1 MSKNQYYPETKM
13 DSISAQN
20 QPYPSS
26 KYYPYPEPKNTFRL
40 NPLVIS
46 SLKNIDI
53 DDLQM
58 AFGKGIQQ
66 KREYQRGRSIE
77 NAKLLN
83 ENSEIKEIKDSIE
96 QAKLNQFRA
105 HQIHQNQIRRVQ
117 NLIKDTEMDEEVL
130 KKLEYEKRRAAEEEE
145 RKKQDRIRAKY
156 LIQQQM
162 KDKEFLKEEA
172 RKEYEKDKIDVE
184 NMINKL
190 KEEDLAA
197 KAEAERKKNI
207 QKIYMENAYAEKDA
221 RKERQKE
228 EDRLQKE
235 RERKYHE
242 DVQKREDELN
252 SKKAAIQFEK
262 DKIFEQ
268 LCQQEAQRQAE
279 RDYWENVRNELYVE
293 QENHKAKLKELE
305 EKEKKQKQKE
315 DLLASAIEQMKY
327 KERRKKEEQE
337 MEAEF
342 KRKLMQQYAEDEK
355 LEQYNMRRRKQR
367 ELDLKQEVERQWQL
381 KLQQYQKQKDQELAE
396 LEKAKKKEEEE
407 RYLIEKEKERLIK
420 ENEYLLKSYYPTGY
434 KRAINSMR
442 PTTAPMKGRNKEGI
456 IYNNIFG
463 NSNPN
468 PPEAYPKYGKIKN
481 FVYDKSIQEV
491 NHNINIDNYP
501 MYNATA
507 NNDYDSYPTPEQ
519 YQEQIKGTGQLNI
532 AYAGGERPKEVPMRS
547 QMPVFEKDIEDNY
560 ILKNKYAMKQMQM
573 ANLQGTGYNNSINTL
588 NNTKFNNFSYSSRN
602 NNTLQQR
609 RPLSAFSNKVNINPN
624 GTHAHEN
631 YNQYENRYAYRNRVP
646 ESTGLF

>member
-1 MSKNQYYPETKM
+1 MSKNQYYPEGKL

-26 KYYPYPEPKNTFRL
+26 NYYPYPEPKNTFRL

-66 KREYQRGRSIE
+66 KRQYQRGRSIE

-83 ENSEIKEIKDSIE
+83 ENSEIKEIKNSIQ

-105 HQIHQNQIRRVQ
+105 HQIHESQIRRVQ
-117 NLIKDTEMDEEVL
+117 NLIKDTETDEQVL
-130 KKLEYEKRRAAEEEE
+130 RKLEYEKRKAAEEEE
-145 RKKQDRIRAKY
+145 RKKQDRIRAKH

-162 KDKEFLKEEA
+162 KEKEKLKEEA
-172 RKEYEKDKIDVE
+172 RKEYEKDKIDV
-184 NMINKL
+184 NNLINKL
-190 KEEDLAA
+190 REEDLAA
-197 KAEAERKKNI
+197 QAEAERKKNI

-221 RKERQKE
+221 RKQRQKE

-242 DVQKREDELN
+242 EVQKREDELN
-252 SKKAAIQFEK
+252 SKKKAIQFEK

-315 DLLASAIEQMKY
+315 DLLASAIEQLKY
-327 KERRKKEEQE
+327 KEKRKKEEQE

-342 KRKLMQQYAEDEK
+342 KRRLMEQYAEDEK

-381 KLQQYQKQKDQELAE
+381 KLEQYQKQKDQELAE

-420 ENEYLLKSYYPTGY
+420 ENESLLKSYYPTGY

-442 PTTAPMKGRNKEGI
+442 PTTAPLGGRNRPDVI
-456 IYNNIFG
+456 HNNIFG

-481 FVYDKSIQEV
+481 FVYDKSIQDI
-491 NHNINIDNYP
+491 NHNINVDNYP
-501 MYNATA
+501 LYNATA
-507 NNDYDSYPTPEQ
+507 NNDYDSYPTPEK
-519 YQEQIKGTGQLNI
+519 YKEMIKGTGQLNL
-532 AYAGGERPKEVPMRS
+532 AYAGGEMPREVPMRS
-547 QMPVFEKDIEDNY
+547 QMPVFEKDIENNY
-560 ILKNKYAMKQMQM
+560 ILKNKYAMKQMKASNM
-573 ANLQGTGYNNSINTL
+573 GLTGYDNTINSKYSNTTYNNM
-588 NNTKFNNFSYSSRN
+588 N
-602 NNTLQQR
+602 NNTLRDR
-609 RPLSAFSNKVNINPN
+609 RPLSAFSNQVNINPN

-631 YNQYENRYAYRNRVP
+631 YDQNENRYAYRNRIP

>member
-26 KYYPYPEPKNTFRL
+26 NYYPYPEPKNTFRL

-53 DDLQM
+53 DDLQR

-105 HQIHQNQIRRVQ
+105 HQIHENQIRRVQ
-117 NLIKDTEMDEEVL
+117 NLIKDTEADEQVL
-130 KKLEYEKRRAAEEEE
+130 KKLEYEKRKAAEEEE

-156 LIQQQM
+156 LLQQQM
-162 KDKEFLKEEA
+162 KDKELLKEEA
-172 RKEYEKDKIDVE
+172 KKEYEKDKIDVN

-190 KEEDLAA
+190 REEDLEAQ
-197 KAEAERKKNI
+197 AEAERKKNI
-207 QKIYMENAYAEKDA
+207 QKLYMENAYAEKDA
-221 RKERQKE
+221 RKQRQKE

-242 DVQKREDELN
+242 EVQKREDDLN
-252 SKKAAIQFEK
+252 NKKAAIQFEK

-327 KERRKKEEQE
+327 KEKRKKEEQE

-342 KRKLMQQYAEDEK
+342 KRKLMEQFAEDEK

-367 ELDLKQEVERQWQL
+367 ELDLKQEVERQWQI
-381 KLQQYQKQKDQELAE
+381 KLLQYQKQKEQELEE

-442 PTTAPMKGRNKEGI
+442 PTTAPMGGRAKKGI

-468 PPEAYPKYGKIKN
+468 PPEAYPKYGHIKN
-481 FVYDKSIQEV
+481 FVYDKSIQDV
-491 NHNINIDNYP
+491 NHNININNYP
-501 MYNATA
+501 LYNATA

-519 YQEQIKGTGQLNI
+519 YQEMIRGTGQLNL
-532 AYAGGERPKEVPMRS
+532 AYAGGEKPKEVPMRS
-547 QMPVFEKDIEDNY
+547 QMPVFEKDIKDNY

-573 ANLQGTGYNNSINTL
+573 SNMTGTGYNNTTYNNFNTSRMS
-588 NNTKFNNFSYSSRN
+588 NNTV
-602 NNTLQQR
+602 QHR
-609 RPLSAFSNKVNINPN
+609 RPLSAFRNEVNINPN

-631 YNQYENRYAYRNRVP
+631 YNQYDNRQGYRNRIP

>member
-26 KYYPYPEPKNTFRL
+26 NYYPYPEPKNTFRL

-53 DDLQM
+53 DDLQR
-58 AFGKGIQQ
+58 AFGKGIQL

-83 ENSEIKEIKDSIE
+83 ENPEIKEIKDSIE

-105 HQIHQNQIRRVQ
+105 HQIHENQIRRVQ
-117 NLIKDTEMDEEVL
+117 NLIKDTEADEQVL
-130 KKLEYEKRRAAEEEE
+130 RKLEYEKRKAAEEEE
-145 RKKQDRIRAKY
+145 KKKQDRIRAKY

-172 RKEYEKDKIDVE
+172 KKEYEKDKIDVD

-197 KAEAERKKNI
+197 LAEAERKKNI

-221 RKERQKE
+221 RMQRQKE

-242 DVQKREDELN
+242 EVQKREDELN

-268 LCQQEAQRQAE
+268 LCQKEAQRQAE

-305 EKEKKQKQKE
+305 EKEKRQRQKE
-315 DLLASAIEQMKY
+315 ELLASAIEQMKY
-327 KERRKKEEQE
+327 KEQRKKEEQE

-342 KRKLMQQYAEDEK
+342 KKKLMEQYAEDEK

-367 ELDLKQEVERQWQL
+367 ELDLKQEVEKQWQL
-381 KLQQYQKQKDQELAE
+381 KLAQYQKQKEQELAE
-396 LEKAKKKEEEE
+396 LELAKKKEEHE
-407 RYLIEKEKERLIK
+407 RYLIEQEKQRLIK
-420 ENEYLLKSYYPTGY
+420 ENETLLKAYYPTGY
-434 KRAINSMR
+434 HRAINSMR
-442 PTTAPMKGRNKEGI
+442 PSTAPIHGRNKQY

-468 PPEAYPKYGKIKN
+468 PPEAYPKYGNIKN
-481 FVYDKSIQEV
+481 YVYDKSIQEV
-491 NHNINIDNYP
+491 NHNINMDNYY
-501 MYNATA
+501 MYNAEQ
-507 NNDYDSYPTPEQ
+507 NNDYDSYPSP
-519 YQEQIKGTGQLNI
+519 N
-532 AYAGGERPKEVPMRS
+532 
-547 QMPVFEKDIEDNY
+547 QM
-560 ILKNKYAMKQMQM
+560 KNQTEMK
-573 ANLQGTGYNNSINTL
+573 
-588 NNTKFNNFSYSSRN
+588 N
-602 NNTLQQR
+602 NNR
-609 RPLSAFSNKVNINPN
+609 INN
-624 GTHAHEN
+624 GN
-631 YNQYENRYAYRNRVP
+631 YNYNREKIPTYA
-646 ESTGLF
+646 

>member
-13 DSISAQN
+13 DSVRAQN

-26 KYYPYPEPKNTFRL
+26 HYYPYPEPKNTFRL

-66 KREYQRGRSIE
+66 KHDFKRGRSIE

-83 ENSEIKEIKDSIE
+83 ENSEIKEIKDSIQ

-105 HQIHQNQIRRVQ
+105 HQIHENQIRRVQ
-117 NLIKDTEMDEEVL
+117 NLMKDTEADEEVL
-130 KKLEYEKRRAAEEEE
+130 KKLAYEKRRAAEEEE
-145 RKKQDRIRAKY
+145 KKKQDRIRAKY

-162 KDKEFLKEEA
+162 KDKEALKEEA
-172 RKEYEKDKIDVE
+172 RKEYEKDKIDVD

-190 KEEDLAA
+190 REEDLAA
-197 KAEAERKKNI
+197 QAEAERKKNI
-207 QKIYMENAYAEKDA
+207 QKLYMENAYAEKDA

-327 KERRKKEEQE
+327 KEKRKKEEQE

-342 KRKLMQQYAEDEK
+342 KRRLMQQYAEDEK

-442 PTTAPMKGRNKEGI
+442 PTTAPMGGRNKPGI

-481 FVYDKSIQEV
+481 FVYDKSIQDV
-491 NHNINIDNYP
+491 NHNINLTNYP
-501 MYNATA
+501 MYNASA

-519 YQEQIKGTGQLNI
+519 YQEKIRGTGQLNI

-547 QMPVFEKDIEDNY
+547 QMPVYEKDIEDNY

-573 ANLQGTGYNNSINTL
+573 ANLQGTGYNNNSINTI
-588 NNTKFNNFSYSSRN
+588 NNKYNNYTYSSMN
-602 NNTLQQR
+602 NNTLQQK
-609 RPLSAFSNKVNINPN
+609 RPLSAFSNEVNINPN
-624 GTHAHEN
+624 GTHTHEN
-631 YNQYENRYAYRNRVP
+631 YDQNENRYAYRNRVP

>member
-53 DDLQM
+53 DDLQR
-58 AFGKGIQQ
+58 AFGKGIQE
-66 KREYQRGRSIE
+66 KRQYQRGRSIE
-77 NAKLLN
+77 NTKLLN
-83 ENSEIKEIKDSIE
+83 ENSEIKEIKDSIQ

-105 HQIHQNQIRRVQ
+105 HQIHENQIRRVQ
-117 NLIKDTEMDEEVL
+117 NLIKDTEADEQVL
-130 KKLEYEKRRAAEEEE
+130 KKLEYEKRKAAEEEE
-145 RKKQDRIRAKY
+145 RKKQDRIRAKH

-172 RKEYEKDKIDVE
+172 KKEYEKDKIDVD
-184 NMINKL
+184 NMIKKL
-190 KEEDLAA
+190 REEDLAA
-197 KAEAERKKNI
+197 QAEAERKKNI

-327 KERRKKEEQE
+327 KENRKKEEQE

-342 KRKLMQQYAEDEK
+342 KRRLMQQYAEDEK

-367 ELDLKQEVERQWQL
+367 ELDLKKEVEKQWQI
-381 KLQQYQKQKDQELAE
+381 KLEQYQKQKEQELAE

-442 PTTAPMKGRNKEGI
+442 PITAPSRGRTNQGV

-481 FVYDKSIQEV
+481 FVYDKSIQDI
-491 NHNINIDNYP
+491 NHNINIENYP
-501 MYNATA
+501 LYNATA

-519 YQEQIKGTGQLNI
+519 YEEMIKGTGQLNF
-532 AYAGGERPKEVPMRS
+532 AYAGGKKPKEVPMRA
-547 QMPVFEKDIEDNY
+547 QMPVFEKDIENNY
-560 ILKNKYAMKQMQM
+560 ILKNKYAMKQ
-573 ANLQGTGYNNSINTL
+573 LQKSNMTGNEF
-588 NNTKFNNFSYSSRN
+588 NNTNSNMSY

-609 RPLSAFSNKVNINPN
+609 RPLSAFSNEINVNPN
-624 GTHAHEN
+624 GTHTHEN
-631 YNQYENRYAYRNRVP
+631 YNQYDNKYNYRNKIP

>member
-1 MSKNQYYPETKM
+1 MSKNQKNQYYPETKM

-20 QPYPSS
+20 QPYPSPN
-26 KYYPYPEPKNTFRL
+26 YYPYPEPKNTFRL

-53 DDLQM
+53 DDLQR
-58 AFGKGIQQ
+58 AFGKNLQEKKQ
-66 KREYQRGRSIE
+66 YQRGRSIE

-83 ENSEIKEIKDSIE
+83 ENLEIKQIKDSIQ

-117 NLIKDTEMDEEVL
+117 KLIKDTEADEQVL
-130 KKLEYEKRRAAEEEE
+130 KKLEYDKRRAAEEEE
-145 RKKQDRIRAKY
+145 KKKLDRIRAKR

-162 KDKEFLKEEA
+162 KDKEILKEEA
-172 RKEYEKDKIDVE
+172 KKEYEKDKVDVD

-190 KEEDLAA
+190 REEDLAA
-197 KAEAERKKNI
+197 QAEAERKKNI
-207 QKIYMENAYAEKDA
+207 QKIYMETAYAEKDA
-221 RKERQKE
+221 RKEKQKE

-242 DVQKREDELN
+242 DIQKREEELN
-252 SKKAAIQFEK
+252 NKKAAIKFEK

-342 KRKLMQQYAEDEK
+342 KRKLMEQYAEDEK
-355 LEQYNMRRRKQR
+355 LEQYNMRRRKQK
-367 ELDLKQEVERQWQL
+367 ELDLKEEVERQWQM
-381 KLQQYQKQKDQELAE
+381 KLQQYQKQKEQELAE

-407 RYLIEKEKERLIK
+407 RYLIEKEKERLIQ

-442 PTTAPMKGRNKEGI
+442 PTTAPITGRTGQTIK
-456 IYNNIFG
+456 NNIFG

-468 PPEAYPKYGKIKN
+468 PPEVYPKFGKIKN
-481 FVYDKSIQEV
+481 FVYDKSIQDI

-519 YQEQIKGTGQLNI
+519 YGEMIRGTGQINL
-532 AYAGGERPKEVPMRS
+532 AYAGGQRPKEVPMRS
-547 QMPVFEKDIEDNY
+547 QMPVYEKDIENNY
-560 ILKNKYAMKQMQM
+560 ILRNKYDMKQMQRVNM
-573 ANLQGTGYNNSINTL
+573 QGTDTGYNNY
-588 NNTKFNNFSYSSRN
+588 NNSKYSNFNSTRTY
-602 NNTLQQR
+602 NNTLYQR
-609 RPLSAFSNKVNINPN
+609 RPLSAFSNEINVNPN
-624 GTHAHEN
+624 GTHTHEN
-631 YNQYENRYAYRNRVP
+631 YDQIQNKYSYRNRIP

>member
-13 DSISAQN
+13 DSISTQN

-26 KYYPYPEPKNTFRL
+26 NYYPYPEPKNTFRL

-46 SLKNIDI
+46 SLKNIDV
-53 DDLQM
+53 DDLQL

-66 KREYQRGRSIE
+66 KREYIKGREIQ
-77 NAKLLN
+77 NNKLFN
-83 ENSEIKEIKDSIE
+83 ENSEIKEIKNSIE

-105 HQIHQNQIRRVQ
+105 HQIHENQIRRVQ
-117 NLIKDTEMDEEVL
+117 KLMKDTEVDEQVL
-130 KKLEYEKRRAAEEEE
+130 QKLEYEKRKAAEEEE
-145 RKKQDRIRAKY
+145 RKKQERLRAKH

-162 KDKEFLKEEA
+162 KDKESLKEEA
-172 RKEYEKDKIDVE
+172 RKEYEKDKIDVD
-184 NMINKL
+184 NMINRL
-190 KEEDLAA
+190 RQEDLAA
-197 KAEAERKKNI
+197 QEAAERKKNI
-207 QKIYMENAYAEKDA
+207 EKIYMENAYAEKNA
-221 RKERQKE
+221 RKQREKE
-228 EDRLQKE
+228 EDRIQKE
-235 RERKYHE
+235 KERKYHE
-242 DVQKREDELN
+242 EVQKREDELN
-252 SKKAAIQFEK
+252 NKKAAMQFEK

-327 KERRKKEEQE
+327 KEKRKKEEQE

-342 KRKLMQQYAEDEK
+342 KKKLMEQYAEDEK

-367 ELDLKQEVERQWQL
+367 ELDLKMEVERQWQI
-381 KLQQYQKQKDQELAE
+381 KLEQYQKQKEQELAE

-407 RYLIEKEKERLIK
+407 RYLIEKEKERLIR
-420 ENEYLLKSYYPTGY
+420 ENERLLKSYYPTGY

-442 PTTAPMKGRNKEGI
+442 PTTAPMGGRNKQGI
-456 IYNNIFG
+456 INNIFG

-481 FVYDKSIQEV
+481 FVYDKSIQDV

-501 MYNATA
+501 LYNATA
-507 NNDYDSYPTPEQ
+507 NNDYDSYPTPEK
-519 YQEQIKGTGQLNI
+519 YQEMIRGTGQINL
-532 AYAGGERPKEVPMRS
+532 AYAGGIRPVEVPMRS
-547 QMPVFEKDIEDNY
+547 QMPVYEEDIKDNY
-560 ILKNKYAMKQMQM
+560 ILRNKYAMKQMQM
-573 ANLQGTGYNNSINTL
+573 SNMVGAGNTTNYNNFNTSRMS
-588 NNTKFNNFSYSSRN
+588 NNTIR
-602 NNTLQQR
+602 QR
-609 RPLSAFSNKVNINPN
+609 RPLSAYTNKVNINPN

-631 YNQYENRYAYRNRVP
+631 YDQYKNMAAYRSRVP

>member
-1 MSKNQYYPETKM
+1 MSKSQYYPETMM
-13 DSISAQN
+13 DSVSAQN

-26 KYYPYPEPKNTFRL
+26 NYYPYPEPKNTFRL

-46 SLKNIDI
+46 SLKNVDI
-53 DDLQM
+53 DDLQL

-66 KREYQRGRSIE
+66 KREFEKGRRIQT
-77 NAKLLN
+77 AKLFN
-83 ENSEIKEIKDSIE
+83 ENSEIKEIKDSIQ

-105 HQIHQNQIRRVQ
+105 HQIQENQIRRVQ
-117 NLIKDTEMDEEVL
+117 KLIKDTETDEQVL
-130 KKLEYEKRRAAEEEE
+130 QKLENDNRKAAEKEE
-145 RKKQDRIRAKY
+145 RKKQERIRAKH

-162 KDKEFLKEEA
+162 KDKEALKEEA
-172 RKEYEKDKIDVE
+172 KKEYEKDKIDVD

-190 KEEDLAA
+190 RQEDLAA
-197 KAEAERKKNI
+197 QEAAERKKNI
-207 QKIYMENAYAEKDA
+207 EKIYMENAYAEKNA
-221 RKERQKE
+221 RKQREKE
-228 EDRLQKE
+228 EDRIQKE
-235 RERKYHE
+235 KERKYQE
-242 DVQKREDELN
+242 DIQKREDELN

-268 LCQQEAQRQAE
+268 LCQQEAKRQAE
-279 RDYWENVRNELYVE
+279 RDYWENVRNELYIE

-327 KERRKKEEQE
+327 KEKRKKEEQE

-342 KRKLMQQYAEDEK
+342 KRKLMEQYAQDEK
-355 LEQYNMRRRKQR
+355 LEQYNRVRRKQR
-367 ELDLKQEVERQWQL
+367 ELDLKQEVERQWQI
-381 KLQQYQKQKDQELAE
+381 KLEQYQKQKEQELEE

-420 ENEYLLKSYYPTGY
+420 ENERLLKSYYPTGY
-434 KRAINSMR
+434 FRAINSMR
-442 PTTAPMKGRNKEGI
+442 PTTAPLGGRNKKGI
-456 IYNNIFG
+456 VNNIFG

-481 FVYDKSIQEV
+481 FVYDKFVQEV

-507 NNDYDSYPTPEQ
+507 NNDYDSYPTPEK
-519 YQEQIKGTGQLNI
+519 YTEMIRGTGQLNM
-532 AYAGGERPKEVPMRS
+532 AYAGGIRPREVPMRS
-547 QMPVFEKDIEDNY
+547 QMPVYEEDIKNNY
-560 ILKNKYAMKQMQM
+560 ILRNKYAMKNMQM
-573 ANLQGTGYNNSINTL
+573 PNALEKTGSNNINYNNYNT
-588 NNTKFNNFSYSSRN
+588 TRMN
-602 NNTLQQR
+602 NNTIRQR
-609 RPLSAFSNKVNINPN
+609 RPLSAFSNAVNINPN
-624 GTHAHEN
+624 GTHTHEN
-631 YNQYENRYAYRNRVP
+631 YEQYKNMAVYRNRVP

>member
-1 MSKNQYYPETKM
+1 MSKNQYYPETKL

-53 DDLQM
+53 DDLQR

-83 ENSEIKEIKDSIE
+83 ENEEIKEIKDSIE

-105 HQIHQNQIRRVQ
+105 HQIHENQIRRVQ
-117 NLIKDTEMDEEVL
+117 NLMKDTEADEQVL
-130 KKLEYEKRRAAEEEE
+130 KKLEYEKRKAAEEEE
-145 RKKQDRIRAKY
+145 RKKQDRIRAKF

-162 KDKEFLKEEA
+162 KDKELLKEEA
-172 RKEYEKDKIDVE
+172 KKEYEKDKIDVD
-184 NMINKL
+184 NMINRL

-197 KAEAERKKNI
+197 QAEAERKKNI
-207 QKIYMENAYAEKDA
+207 QKLYMENAYAEKDA

-242 DVQKREDELN
+242 EVQKREDELN
-252 SKKAAIQFEK
+252 NKKAAIQFEK

-268 LCQQEAQRQAE
+268 LCQQEAKRQAE

-293 QENHKAKLKELE
+293 QENHKAKIKELE
-305 EKEKKQKQKE
+305 EKEKRQKQKE

-327 KERRKKEEQE
+327 KEKRKKEEKE
-337 MEAEF
+337 MEIEF

-367 ELDLKQEVERQWQL
+367 ELDLKQEVEKQWQQ
-381 KLQQYQKQKDQELAE
+381 KLQQYQKQKEQELEE

-407 RYLIEKEKERLIK
+407 RYLIEKEKERLIR
-420 ENEYLLKSYYPTGY
+420 ENEKLLKSYYPTGY

-442 PTTAPMKGRNKEGI
+442 PTTAPMRGRTKPGV

-481 FVYDKSIQEV
+481 FVYDKSIQDI

-501 MYNATA
+501 MYNAA
-507 NNDYDSYPTPEQ
+507 SNNDYDSYPTPEQ
-519 YQEQIKGTGQLNI
+519 YKDQIRGTGQLNI

-547 QMPVFEKDIEDNY
+547 QLPVYEKDIENNY
-560 ILKNKYAMKQMQM
+560 ILKNKYAMKQRETTNMI
-573 ANLQGTGYNNSINTL
+573 GTEF
-588 NNTKFNNFSYSSRN
+588 NNTNNNINNTYNIS
-602 NNTLQQR
+602 NNTLRQR
-609 RPLSAFSNKVNINPN
+609 RPLSAFSNKINVNPN

-631 YNQYENRYAYRNRVP
+631 YDQYENKYAYRNRVP

>member
-26 KYYPYPEPKNTFRL
+26 NYYPYPEPKNTFRL

-53 DDLQM
+53 DDLQR
-58 AFGKGIQQ
+58 AFGKGIQL

-83 ENSEIKEIKDSIE
+83 ENPEIKEIKDSIE

-105 HQIHQNQIRRVQ
+105 HQIHENQIRRVQ
-117 NLIKDTEMDEEVL
+117 NLIKDTEADEQVL
-130 KKLEYEKRRAAEEEE
+130 RKLEYEKRKAAEEEE
-145 RKKQDRIRAKY
+145 KKKQDRIRAKY

-172 RKEYEKDKIDVE
+172 KKEYEKDKIDVD

-197 KAEAERKKNI
+197 LAEAERKKNI

-221 RKERQKE
+221 RMQRQKE

-242 DVQKREDELN
+242 EVQKREDELN

-268 LCQQEAQRQAE
+268 LCQKEAQRQAE

-305 EKEKKQKQKE
+305 EKEKRQKQKE

-327 KERRKKEEQE
+327 KEKRKKEEQE

-342 KRKLMQQYAEDEK
+342 KRKLMEQFAEDEK

-367 ELDLKQEVERQWQL
+367 ELDLKQEVEKQWQI
-381 KLQQYQKQKDQELAE
+381 KLLQYQKQKEQELAE

-420 ENEYLLKSYYPTGY
+420 ENERLLKAYYPTGY

-442 PTTAPMKGRNKEGI
+442 PTTAPLGGRGKKDV

-468 PPEAYPKYGKIKN
+468 PPEAYPKYGNIKN

-519 YQEQIKGTGQLNI
+519 YQEMIKGTGQLNI
-532 AYAGGERPKEVPMRS
+532 AYAGGKRPKEVPMRS
-547 QMPVFEKDIEDNY
+547 QMPVYEEDIKDNY
-560 ILKNKYAMKQMQM
+560 ILRNKYAMKQMKM
-573 ANLQGTGYNNSINTL
+573 SNMGGNEFNSTNYNN
-588 NNTKFNNFSYSSRN
+588 FNGSRMS

-609 RPLSAFSNKVNINPN
+609 RPLSAFRSEVNINPN

-631 YNQYENRYAYRNRVP
+631 YDQYQNSRGYRNRIP
-646 ESTGLF
+646 ESTSLF

>member
-26 KYYPYPEPKNTFRL
+26 NYYPYPEPKNTFRL

-53 DDLQM
+53 DDLQR
-58 AFGKGIQQ
+58 AFGKGIQL

-83 ENSEIKEIKDSIE
+83 ENPEIKEIKDSIE

-105 HQIHQNQIRRVQ
+105 HQIHENQIRRVQ
-117 NLIKDTEMDEEVL
+117 NLIKDTEADEQVL
-130 KKLEYEKRRAAEEEE
+130 RKLEYEKRKAAEEEE
-145 RKKQDRIRAKY
+145 KKKQDRIRAKY

-172 RKEYEKDKIDVE
+172 KKEYEKDKIDVD

-197 KAEAERKKNI
+197 LAEAERKKNI

-221 RKERQKE
+221 RMQRQKE

-242 DVQKREDELN
+242 EVQKREDELN

-268 LCQQEAQRQAE
+268 LCQKEAQRQAE

-305 EKEKKQKQKE
+305 EKEKRQKQKE

-327 KERRKKEEQE
+327 KEKRKKEEQE

-342 KRKLMQQYAEDEK
+342 KRKLMEQFAEDEK

-367 ELDLKQEVERQWQL
+367 ELDLKQEVEKQWQI
-381 KLQQYQKQKDQELAE
+381 KLLQYQKQKEQELAE

-420 ENEYLLKSYYPTGY
+420 ENERLLKAYYPTGY

-442 PTTAPMKGRNKEGI
+442 PTTAPLGGRGKKDV

-468 PPEAYPKYGKIKN
+468 PPEAYPKYGNIKN
-481 FVYDKSIQEV
+481 FVYDKSIQDV

-519 YQEQIKGTGQLNI
+519 YQEMIKGTGQLNI
-532 AYAGGERPKEVPMRS
+532 AYAGGKRPKEVPMRS
-547 QMPVFEKDIEDNY
+547 QMPVYEEDIKDNY
-560 ILKNKYAMKQMQM
+560 ILRNKYAMKQMKM
-573 ANLQGTGYNNSINTL
+573 SNMGGNEFNNTNYNN
-588 NNTKFNNFSYSSRN
+588 FNSSRMS

-609 RPLSAFSNKVNINPN
+609 RPLSAFRSDVNINPN

-631 YNQYENRYAYRNRVP
+631 YDQYQNSRGYRNKIP
-646 ESTGLF
+646 ESTSRF

>member
-26 KYYPYPEPKNTFRL
+26 NYYPYPEPKNTFRL

-53 DDLQM
+53 DDLQR
-58 AFGKGIQQ
+58 AFGKGIQL

-83 ENSEIKEIKDSIE
+83 ENPEIKEIKDSIE

-105 HQIHQNQIRRVQ
+105 HQIHENQIRRVQ
-117 NLIKDTEMDEEVL
+117 NLIKDTEADEQVL
-130 KKLEYEKRRAAEEEE
+130 RKLEYEKRKAAEEEE
-145 RKKQDRIRAKY
+145 KKKQDRIRAKY

-172 RKEYEKDKIDVE
+172 KKEYEKDKIDVD

-197 KAEAERKKNI
+197 LAEAERKKNI

-221 RKERQKE
+221 RMQRQKE

-242 DVQKREDELN
+242 EVQKREDELN

-268 LCQQEAQRQAE
+268 LCQKEAQRQAE

-305 EKEKKQKQKE
+305 EKEKRQKQKE

-327 KERRKKEEQE
+327 KEKRKKEEQE

-342 KRKLMQQYAEDEK
+342 KRKLMEQFAEDEK

-367 ELDLKQEVERQWQL
+367 ELDLKQEVEKQWQI
-381 KLQQYQKQKDQELAE
+381 KLLQYQKQKEQELAE

-420 ENEYLLKSYYPTGY
+420 ENERLLKAYYPTGY

-442 PTTAPMKGRNKEGI
+442 PTTAPLGGRGKKDV

-468 PPEAYPKYGKIKN
+468 PPEAYPKYGNIKN
-481 FVYDKSIQEV
+481 FVYDKSIQDV

-519 YQEQIKGTGQLNI
+519 YQEMIKGTGQLNI
-532 AYAGGERPKEVPMRS
+532 AYAGGKRPKEVPMRS
-547 QMPVFEKDIEDNY
+547 QMPVFEEDIKDNY
-560 ILKNKYAMKQMQM
+560 ILRNKYAMKQMKM
-573 ANLQGTGYNNSINTL
+573 SNMGGNEFNSTNYNN
-588 NNTKFNNFSYSSRN
+588 FNSSRMS

-609 RPLSAFSNKVNINPN
+609 RPLSAFRSDVNINPN

-631 YNQYENRYAYRNRVP
+631 YDQYQNNRGYRNKIP
-646 ESTGLF
+646 ESTSLF

>member
-26 KYYPYPEPKNTFRL
+26 NYYPYPEPKNTFRL

-53 DDLQM
+53 DDLQR
-58 AFGKGIQQ
+58 AFGKGIQL

-83 ENSEIKEIKDSIE
+83 ENPEIKEIKDSIE

-105 HQIHQNQIRRVQ
+105 HQIHENQIRRVQ
-117 NLIKDTEMDEEVL
+117 NLIKDTEADEQVL
-130 KKLEYEKRRAAEEEE
+130 RKLEYEKRKAAEEEE
-145 RKKQDRIRAKY
+145 KKKQDRIRAKY

-172 RKEYEKDKIDVE
+172 KKEYEKDKIDVD

-197 KAEAERKKNI
+197 LAEAERKKNI

-221 RKERQKE
+221 RMQRQKE

-242 DVQKREDELN
+242 EVQKREDELN

-268 LCQQEAQRQAE
+268 LCQKEAQRQAE

-293 QENHKAKLKELE
+293 QENHKAKMKELE
-305 EKEKKQKQKE
+305 EKEKRQKQKE

-327 KERRKKEEQE
+327 KEKRKKEEQE

-342 KRKLMQQYAEDEK
+342 KRKLMEQFAEDEK

-367 ELDLKQEVERQWQL
+367 ELDLKQEVEKQWQI
-381 KLQQYQKQKDQELAE
+381 KLLQYQKQKEQELAE

-420 ENEYLLKSYYPTGY
+420 ENERLLKAYYPTGY

-442 PTTAPMKGRNKEGI
+442 PTTAPLGGRGKKDV

-468 PPEAYPKYGKIKN
+468 PPEAYPKYGNIKN
-481 FVYDKSIQEV
+481 FVYDKSIQDV

-519 YQEQIKGTGQLNI
+519 YQEMIKGTGQLNI
-532 AYAGGERPKEVPMRS
+532 AYAGGKRPKEVPMRS
-547 QMPVFEKDIEDNY
+547 QMPVFEEDIKDNY
-560 ILKNKYAMKQMQM
+560 ILRNKYAMKQMKM
-573 ANLQGTGYNNSINTL
+573 SNMGGNEFNSTNYNN
-588 NNTKFNNFSYSSRN
+588 FNSSRMS

-609 RPLSAFSNKVNINPN
+609 RPLSAFRSDVNINPN

-631 YNQYENRYAYRNRVP
+631 YDQYQNNRGYRNKIP
-646 ESTGLF
+646 ESTSLF

>member
-1 MSKNQYYPETKM
+1 
-13 DSISAQN
+13 
-20 QPYPSS
+20 
-26 KYYPYPEPKNTFRL
+26 
-40 NPLVIS
+40 
-46 SLKNIDI
+46 
-53 DDLQM
+53 
-58 AFGKGIQQ
+58 
-66 KREYQRGRSIE
+66 
-77 NAKLLN
+77 
-83 ENSEIKEIKDSIE
+83 
-96 QAKLNQFRA
+96 
-105 HQIHQNQIRRVQ
+105 
-117 NLIKDTEMDEEVL
+117 
-130 KKLEYEKRRAAEEEE
+130 LEYEKRKAAEEEE
-145 RKKQDRIRAKY
+145 KKKQDRIRAKY

-172 RKEYEKDKIDVE
+172 KKEYEKDKIDVD

-197 KAEAERKKNI
+197 QAEAERKKNI

-221 RKERQKE
+221 RRQREKE

-242 DVQKREDELN
+242 EIQKREDDLN

-268 LCQQEAQRQAE
+268 LCQKEAQRQAE

-305 EKEKKQKQKE
+305 EKEKRQKQKE

-327 KERRKKEEQE
+327 KEKRKKEEQE

-342 KRKLMQQYAEDEK
+342 KRKLMEQFAEDEK
-355 LEQYNMRRRKQR
+355 LEQYNKRRRKQR
-367 ELDLKQEVERQWQL
+367 ELDLKQEVEKQWQI
-381 KLQQYQKQKDQELAE
+381 KLLQYQKQKEQELEE

-420 ENEYLLKSYYPTGY
+420 ENEKLLKAYYPTGY

-442 PTTAPMKGRNKEGI
+442 PTTAPLGGRSKKGV

-468 PPEAYPKYGKIKN
+468 PPEAYPKYGNIKN
-481 FVYDKSIQEV
+481 FVYDKSIQDV
-491 NHNINIDNYP
+491 DRNINIDNYP

-519 YQEQIKGTGQLNI
+519 YQEMIKGTGQLNI

-547 QMPVFEKDIEDNY
+547 QMPVYEKDIKDNY
-560 ILKNKYAMKQMQM
+560 ILRNKYAMKQMQM
-573 ANLQGTGYNNSINTL
+573 SNMSGNGFNKTNYNN
-588 NNTKFNNFSYSSRN
+588 FNSSKIS

-609 RPLSAFSNKVNINPN
+609 RPLSAFRNEVNVNPN

-631 YNQYENRYAYRNRVP
+631 YDQYEIRQGYNRNRIP
-646 ESTGLF
+646 ESTSLF

>member
-1 MSKNQYYPETKM
+1 MSKNKYYPETKM

-26 KYYPYPEPKNTFRL
+26 NYYPYPEPKNTFRL

-53 DDLQM
+53 DDLQR
-58 AFGKGIQQ
+58 AFGKGIQL

-83 ENSEIKEIKDSIE
+83 ENPEIKEIKDSIE

-105 HQIHQNQIRRVQ
+105 HQIHENQIRRVQ
-117 NLIKDTEMDEEVL
+117 NLIKDTEADEQVL
-130 KKLEYEKRRAAEEEE
+130 RKLEYEKRKAAEEEE
-145 RKKQDRIRAKY
+145 KKKQDRIRAKY

-172 RKEYEKDKIDVE
+172 KKEYEKDKIDVD

-197 KAEAERKKNI
+197 LAEAERKKNI

-221 RKERQKE
+221 RMQRQKE

-242 DVQKREDELN
+242 EVQKREDELN

-268 LCQQEAQRQAE
+268 LCQKEAQRQAE

-293 QENHKAKLKELE
+293 QENHKAKMKELE
-305 EKEKKQKQKE
+305 EKEKRQKQKE

-327 KERRKKEEQE
+327 KEKRKKEEQE

-342 KRKLMQQYAEDEK
+342 KRKLMEQFAEDEK

-367 ELDLKQEVERQWQL
+367 ELDLKQEVEKQWQI
-381 KLQQYQKQKDQELAE
+381 KLLQYQKQKEQELAE

-434 KRAINSMR
+434 KRAINSIR
-442 PTTAPMKGRNKEGI
+442 PITAPSRGRTKKDV

-468 PPEAYPKYGKIKN
+468 PPEAYPKYGNIKN
-481 FVYDKSIQEV
+481 FVYDKSIQDV

-519 YQEQIKGTGQLNI
+519 YQEMIKGTGQLNI
-532 AYAGGERPKEVPMRS
+532 AYAGGKRPKEVPMRS
-547 QMPVFEKDIEDNY
+547 QMPVFEEDIKDNY
-560 ILKNKYAMKQMQM
+560 ILRNKYAMKQMKM
-573 ANLQGTGYNNSINTL
+573 SNMGGNEFNSTNYNN
-588 NNTKFNNFSYSSRN
+588 FNSSRMS

-609 RPLSAFSNKVNINPN
+609 RPLSAFRSDVNINPN

-631 YNQYENRYAYRNRVP
+631 YDQYQNNRGYRNKIP
-646 ESTGLF
+646 ESTSLF

>member
-1 MSKNQYYPETKM
+1 M

-66 KREYQRGRSIE
+66 KREFKRGRSIE

-105 HQIHQNQIRRVQ
+105 HQIHENQIRRVQ
-117 NLIKDTEMDEEVL
+117 NLMKDTEADEQVL
-130 KKLEYEKRRAAEEEE
+130 KKLEYEKRKAAEEEE
-145 RKKQDRIRAKY
+145 RKKQDRIRAKH

-172 RKEYEKDKIDVE
+172 KKEYEKDKIDVN

-197 KAEAERKKNI
+197 LAEAERKKNI
-207 QKIYMENAYAEKDA
+207 QKLYMETAYAEKDA

-242 DVQKREDELN
+242 DVQKREDELKN
-252 SKKAAIQFEK
+252 KKAEIQFEK

-305 EKEKKQKQKE
+305 EKEKRQKQKE

-327 KERRKKEEQE
+327 KEKRKKEEQE

-342 KRKLMQQYAEDEK
+342 KRRLMQQYAEDEK

-367 ELDLKQEVERQWQL
+367 ELDLKQEVEKQWQI
-381 KLQQYQKQKDQELAE
+381 KLEQYQKQKDQELAE

-434 KRAINSMR
+434 KRAINSMK
-442 PTTAPMKGRNKEGI
+442 PINSPPVEKPKQDI

-468 PPEAYPKYGKIKN
+468 PSEAYPKYGKIKN
-481 FVYDKSIQEV
+481 FVYDKSIQDI
-491 NHNINIDNYP
+491 NHNININNYP
-501 MYNATA
+501 LYNASA
-507 NNDYDSYPTPEQ
+507 NNDYDSYPSPEQ
-519 YQEQIKGTGQLNI
+519 YEEIIKGTGQLNL
-532 AYAGGERPKEVPMRS
+532 AYAGGIKPKEVPMRS

-560 ILKNKYAMKQMQM
+560 VLKNKYAMKQMQM
-573 ANLQGTGYNNSINTL
+573 QTSMGKTIYNNSNSSKYNPFI
-588 NNTKFNNFSYSSRN
+588 YSNMN
-602 NNTLQQR
+602 NNTLNQR
-609 RPLSAFSNKVNINPN
+609 RPLSAFTNQVNINPN

-631 YNQYENRYAYRNRVP
+631 YDQNENKYAYRNKIP

>member
-26 KYYPYPEPKNTFRL
+26 NYYPYPEPKNTFRL

-53 DDLQM
+53 DDLQR
-58 AFGKGIQQ
+58 AFGKGIQL

-83 ENSEIKEIKDSIE
+83 ENPEIKEIKDSIE

-105 HQIHQNQIRRVQ
+105 HQIHENQIRRVQ
-117 NLIKDTEMDEEVL
+117 NLIKDTEADEQVL
-130 KKLEYEKRRAAEEEE
+130 RKLEYEKRKAAEEEE
-145 RKKQDRIRAKY
+145 KKKQDRIRAKY

-172 RKEYEKDKIDVE
+172 KKEYEKDKIDVD

-197 KAEAERKKNI
+197 LAEAERKKNI

-221 RKERQKE
+221 RMQRQKE

-242 DVQKREDELN
+242 EVQKREDELN

-268 LCQQEAQRQAE
+268 LCQKEAQRQAE

-305 EKEKKQKQKE
+305 EKEKRQKQKE

-327 KERRKKEEQE
+327 KEKRKKEEQE

-342 KRKLMQQYAEDEK
+342 KRKLMEQFAEDEK

-367 ELDLKQEVERQWQL
+367 ELDLKQEVEKQWQI
-381 KLQQYQKQKDQELAE
+381 KLLQYQKQKEQELAE

-420 ENEYLLKSYYPTGY
+420 ENERLLKAYYPTGY

-442 PTTAPMKGRNKEGI
+442 PTTAPLGGRGKKDV

-468 PPEAYPKYGKIKN
+468 PPEAYPKYGNIKN
-481 FVYDKSIQEV
+481 FVYDKSIQDV

-519 YQEQIKGTGQLNI
+519 YQEMIKGTGQLNI
-532 AYAGGERPKEVPMRS
+532 AYAGGKRPKEVPMRS
-547 QMPVFEKDIEDNY
+547 QMPVYEEDIKDNY
-560 ILKNKYAMKQMQM
+560 ILRNKYAMKQMKM
-573 ANLQGTGYNNSINTL
+573 SNMGGNEFNSTNYNN
-588 NNTKFNNFSYSSRN
+588 FNSSRMS

-609 RPLSAFSNKVNINPN
+609 RPLSAFRSDVNINPN

-631 YNQYENRYAYRNRVP
+631 YDQYQNSRGYRNKIP
-646 ESTGLF
+646 ESTSLF

>member
-13 DSISAQN
+13 DSVSAQN

-26 KYYPYPEPKNTFRL
+26 NYYPYPEPKNTFRL

-46 SLKNIDI
+46 SLKNVDI
-53 DDLQM
+53 DDLQL

-66 KREYQRGRSIE
+66 KREFEKGRRIQT
-77 NAKLLN
+77 AKLFN

-105 HQIHQNQIRRVQ
+105 HQIHDNQIRRVQ
-117 NLIKDTEMDEEVL
+117 KLIKDTETDEQVL
-130 KKLEYEKRRAAEEEE
+130 KKLEYDKRRAAEEEE
-145 RKKQDRIRAKY
+145 RKKQERIRAKH

-162 KDKEFLKEEA
+162 KDKEALKDEA
-172 RKEYEKDKIDVE
+172 KKEYEKDKIDVN

-190 KEEDLAA
+190 REEDLAA
-197 KAEAERKKNI
+197 QAEAERKKNI
-207 QKIYMENAYAEKDA
+207 EKIYMENAYAEKNA
-221 RKERQKE
+221 RKQREKE
-228 EDRLQKE
+228 EDRIQKE
-235 RERKYHE
+235 KERKYQE
-242 DVQKREDELN
+242 DLQKREDELN
-252 SKKAAIQFEK
+252 NKKAAIQFEK

-268 LCQQEAQRQAE
+268 LCQQEAKRQAE
-279 RDYWENVRNELYVE
+279 RDYWENVRNELYIE

-305 EKEKKQKQKE
+305 EREKKQKQKE

-327 KERRKKEEQE
+327 KEKRKKEEQE

-342 KRKLMQQYAEDEK
+342 KRKLMEQYAQDEK
-355 LEQYNMRRRKQR
+355 LEQYNRIRRKQR
-367 ELDLKQEVERQWQL
+367 ELDLKQEVERQWQI
-381 KLQQYQKQKDQELAE
+381 KLEQYQKQKEQELAE

-420 ENEYLLKSYYPTGY
+420 ENERLLKSYYPTGY
-434 KRAINSMR
+434 LRAINSMR
-442 PTTAPMKGRNKEGI
+442 PTTAPMGGRNKKGI
-456 IYNNIFG
+456 INNIFG

-481 FVYDKSIQEV
+481 FVYDKFVQEV

-507 NNDYDSYPTPEQ
+507 NNDYDSYPTPEK
-519 YQEQIKGTGQLNI
+519 YVEMIKGTGQLNM
-532 AYAGGERPKEVPMRS
+532 AYAGGIRPREVPMRA
-547 QMPVFEKDIEDNY
+547 QMPVYEEDIKNNY
-560 ILKNKYAMKQMQM
+560 ILRNKYAMKNMQM
-573 ANLQGTGYNNSINTL
+573 PNALEKTGSNNINYNNYNT
-588 NNTKFNNFSYSSRN
+588 TRMN
-602 NNTLQQR
+602 NNTIRQR
-609 RPLSAFSNKVNINPN
+609 RPLSAFSNAVNINPN
-624 GTHAHEN
+624 GTHTHEN
-631 YNQYENRYAYRNRVP
+631 YEQYKNMAAYRNRVP

>member
-1 MSKNQYYPETKM
+1 M
-13 DSISAQN
+13 
-20 QPYPSS
+20 
-26 KYYPYPEPKNTFRL
+26 
-40 NPLVIS
+40 
-46 SLKNIDI
+46 KNIDI
-53 DDLQM
+53 DDLQR
-58 AFGKGIQQ
+58 AFGKGIQL

-83 ENSEIKEIKDSIE
+83 ENPEIKEIKDSIE

-105 HQIHQNQIRRVQ
+105 HQIHENQIRRVQ
-117 NLIKDTEMDEEVL
+117 NLIKDTEADEQVL
-130 KKLEYEKRRAAEEEE
+130 RKLEYEKRKAEEEE
-145 RKKQDRIRAKY
+145 KKKKQDRIRAKY

-162 KDKEFLKEEA
+162 KNKEFLKEEA
-172 RKEYEKDKIDVE
+172 KKEYEKDKIDVD

-197 KAEAERKKNI
+197 LAEAERKKNI

-221 RKERQKE
+221 RMQRQKE

-242 DVQKREDELN
+242 EVQKREDELN

-268 LCQQEAQRQAE
+268 LCQKEAQRQAE

-305 EKEKKQKQKE
+305 EKEKRQKQKE

-327 KERRKKEEQE
+327 KEKRKKEEQE

-342 KRKLMQQYAEDEK
+342 KRKLMEQFAEDEK

-367 ELDLKQEVERQWQL
+367 ELDLKQEVEKQWQI
-381 KLQQYQKQKDQELAE
+381 KLLQYQKQKEQELAE

-407 RYLIEKEKERLIK
+407 RHLIEKEKERLIK
-420 ENEYLLKSYYPTGY
+420 ENERLLKAYYPTGY

-442 PTTAPMKGRNKEGI
+442 PTTAPLGGRGKKDV

-468 PPEAYPKYGKIKN
+468 PPEAYPKYGNIKN
-481 FVYDKSIQEV
+481 FVYDKSIQDV

-519 YQEQIKGTGQLNI
+519 YQEMIKGTGQLNI
-532 AYAGGERPKEVPMRS
+532 AYAGGKRPKEVPMRS
-547 QMPVFEKDIEDNY
+547 QMPVFEEDIKDNY
-560 ILKNKYAMKQMQM
+560 ILRNKYAMKQMKM
-573 ANLQGTGYNNSINTL
+573 SNMGGNEFNSTNYNN
-588 NNTKFNNFSYSSRN
+588 FNSSRMS

-609 RPLSAFSNKVNINPN
+609 RPLSAFRSDVNINPN

-631 YNQYENRYAYRNRVP
+631 YDQYQNNRGYRNKIP
-646 ESTGLF
+646 ESTSLF

>member
-1 MSKNQYYPETKM
+1 M

-66 KREYQRGRSIE
+66 KREFQRGRSIE

-105 HQIHQNQIRRVQ
+105 HQIHENQIRRVQ
-117 NLIKDTEMDEEVL
+117 NLMKDTEADEQVL
-130 KKLEYEKRRAAEEEE
+130 KKLEYEKRKAAEEEE
-145 RKKQDRIRAKY
+145 RKKQDRIRAKH

-172 RKEYEKDKIDVE
+172 KKEYEKDKIDVN

-190 KEEDLAA
+190 KEEDMAA
-197 KAEAERKKNI
+197 QAEAERKKNI
-207 QKIYMENAYAEKDA
+207 QKLYMESAYAEKDA

-305 EKEKKQKQKE
+305 EKEKRQKQKE

-327 KERRKKEEQE
+327 KEKRKKEEQE

-342 KRKLMQQYAEDEK
+342 KRRLMQQYAEDEK

-367 ELDLKQEVERQWQL
+367 ELDLKQEVEKQWQI
-381 KLQQYQKQKDQELAE
+381 KLEQYQKQKDQELAE

-407 RYLIEKEKERLIK
+407 RYLIEKEKERLIR

-434 KRAINSMR
+434 KRAINSMK
-442 PTTAPMKGRNKEGI
+442 PINPPPAEKPKQDI

-481 FVYDKSIQEV
+481 FVYDKSIQDV
-491 NHNINIDNYP
+491 NHNININNYP
-501 MYNATA
+501 LYNATA

-519 YQEQIKGTGQLNI
+519 YEEMIKGTGQLNL
-532 AYAGGERPKEVPMRS
+532 AYAGGIKPKEVPMRS

-560 ILKNKYAMKQMQM
+560 VLKNKYAMKQMQM
-573 ANLQGTGYNNSINTL
+573 QTSNMGKTIYNNSNTSKYNPFIYSNMSNNTL
-588 NNTKFNNFSYSSRN
+588 N
-602 NNTLQQR
+602 QR
-609 RPLSAFSNKVNINPN
+609 RPLSAFSNQVNINPN

-631 YNQYENRYAYRNRVP
+631 YDQNENKYSYRNKIP